1 MLKNFMVIG
10 DSYSAYEG
18 YVPEGCLP
26 HYGPS
31 MENEIYRRVKDTD
44 MWWYKLK
51 EKVGGNLLLTAAASG
66 SAIAYTGWDGYNSDY
81 SFIGRFEKLIKEGFF
96 EKNKVDTLFIF
107 GGTNDYWIAGAKG
120 EIKRENITEKDKELQ
135 LPAVIYFFDLVRKT
149 LPNTRVI
156 VLVNDAIYEGEL
168 RTRIIEESRINA
180 FECICL
186 ENIEKDDGHPTV
198 KGMTEISNQIISF
211 LEER

>member
-1 MLKNFMVIG
+1 MLKNFVVMG

-26 HYGPS
+26 CYGPS
-31 MENEIYRRVKDTD
+31 SKQDVYRIKDTD

-66 SAIAYTGWDGYNSDY
+66 SAISYTGWGGYSPDY

-96 EKNKVDTLFIF
+96 KKNKVDTFFIF
-107 GGTNDYWIAGAKG
+107 GGTNDYWINGEKG

-135 LPAVIYFFDLVRKT
+135 LPAVIYYFDLVKKT
-149 LPNTRVI
+149 IPDTRVI
-156 VLVNDAIYEGEL
+156 VLINDAIYEGAL
-168 RTRIIEESRINA
+168 RTRLIEESKING
-180 FECICL
+180 FECIAL
-186 ENIEKDDGHPTV
+186 KDIEKEDGHPTV
-198 KGMTEISNQIISF
+198 SGMTAISEQIAEY
-211 LEER
+211 LNNN